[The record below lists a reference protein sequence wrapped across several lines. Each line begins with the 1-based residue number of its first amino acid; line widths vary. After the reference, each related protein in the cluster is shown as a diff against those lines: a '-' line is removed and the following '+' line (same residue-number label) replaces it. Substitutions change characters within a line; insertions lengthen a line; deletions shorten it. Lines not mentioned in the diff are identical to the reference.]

1 MSTEDIGTGSD
12 RRSRG
17 VIEELIK
24 QFEDV
29 AEYDAYTEEQVEV
42 AQTREQIAG
51 WLREFVER
59 DKRGEMYKI

>member
-1 MSTEDIGTGSD
+1 M
-12 RRSRG
+12 
-17 VIEELIK
+17 IEELIK

>member
-1 MSTEDIGTGSD
+1 MSTEDIGAGSD